1 MMKKVS
7 QSAVPLPWTSSVVV
21 KMLLVVCLLLVVVW
35 PPLVHVEGLAGKADH
50 FMDIDTNGDGQIDHD
65 EVLEYFGTEFDST
78 DWYSVMDR
86 NRDNK
91 ISHAEYLGPKDYDE
105 L

>member
-1 MMKKVS
+1 MKKVF
-7 QSAVPLPWTSSVVV
+7 QSAVPLPCTSSVVV
-21 KMLLVVCLLLVVVW
+21 KMLFVVLLLVVVA
-35 PPLVHVEGLAGKADH
+35 VGGKADH

>member
-1 MMKKVS
+1 MKKVS
-7 QSAVPLPWTSSVVV
+7 QSAVLLSWTSSVIV
-21 KMLLVVCLLLVVVW
+21 KMLFVVLLLVVVA
-35 PPLVHVEGLAGKADH
+35 VGGKADH
-50 FMDIDTNGDGQIDHD
+50 FMDIDANGDGQIDHD

-91 ISHAEYLGPKDYDE
+91 ISHAEYLGPKDVDE